1 MAGMMQGQGAVSP
14 FKIGAWRIYEPYLE
28 KKSMFAQKI
37 HLTLPLLSLCGKQI
51 SEYHF

>member
-28 KKSMFAQKI
+28 KKINVCTKNSP
-37 HLTLPLLSLCGKQI
+37 HS
-51 SEYHF
+51 SSS